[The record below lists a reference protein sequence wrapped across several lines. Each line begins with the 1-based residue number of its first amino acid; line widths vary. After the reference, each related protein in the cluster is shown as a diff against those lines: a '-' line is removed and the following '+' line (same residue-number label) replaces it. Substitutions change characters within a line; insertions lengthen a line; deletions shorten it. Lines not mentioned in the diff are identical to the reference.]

1 MIAVQQAADRAI
13 KSGRQGESM
22 MKRLLLATVGLV
34 ALCTAGT
41 AMAADMAVK
50 APPPAPIIPIYNW
63 TGFYIGGNGGW
74 AQNHNCVD
82 FLDAAG
88 VAVASG
94 CRDRS
99 GGVIGGQLGYRW
111 QASQWVFGLE
121 AQGDWADLSNQR
133 VSLFNPALST
143 RAKTSAIGLFTGQ
156 IGYAW
161 NASLFYV
168 KGGAAVTDNR
178 LSVLDTAS
186 GAELAA
192 QSATRWGGVIGVGYE
207 YGFTPNW
214 SVGLEYD
221 HLFMG
226 HRNNSFTAADPR
238 LAAFVNDRITQ
249 DVDMLTVRFNY
260 RFGGANPVVARY

>member
-1 MIAVQQAADRAI
+1 
-13 KSGRQGESM
+13 M
-22 MKRLLLATVGLV
+22 MKKFLLGTVGVL
-34 ALCTAGT
+34 ALGMAVP
-41 AMAADMAVK
+41 ASAADMPMK
-50 APPPAPIIPIYNW
+50 AAPAPYVAPIYNW

-88 VAVASG
+88 VAFASG

-111 QASQWVFGLE
+111 QSSQWVFGLE

-133 VSLFNPALST
+133 VSLINPALST
-143 RAKTSAIGLFTGQ
+143 RTKTSAIGLFTGQ

-178 LSVLDTAS
+178 FSVLDNAFGT
-186 GAELAA
+186 ELVA
-192 QSATRWGGVIGVGYE
+192 QSATRWGGTVGVGWE
-207 YGFTPNW
+207 YGFAPNW
-214 SVGLEYD
+214 SAGIEYD

-226 HRNNSFTAADPR
+226 HRNNSFTAPPA
-238 LAAFVNDRITQ
+238 LAGFVNDRITQ
-249 DVDMLTVRFNY
+249 DVDMLTVRVNY
-260 RFGGANPVVARY
+260 RFGNYGSPVVAKY

>member
-1 MIAVQQAADRAI
+1 
-13 KSGRQGESM
+13 
-22 MKRLLLATVGLV
+22 MKKFLLGTVGVL
-34 ALCTAGT
+34 ALGMA
-41 AMAADMAVK
+41 APASAADMPMK
-50 APPPAPIIPIYNW
+50 AAPAPYVAPIYNW

-111 QASQWVFGLE
+111 QSSQWVFGLE

-133 VSLFNPALST
+133 VSLIDPRFST
-143 RAKTSAIGLFTGQ
+143 RTKTSAIGLFTGQ

-178 LSVLDTAS
+178 FSVLENAFGT
-186 GAELAA
+186 ELARA
-192 QSATRWGGVIGVGYE
+192 KRDPLGWHRGCGLGVWLRTELV
-207 YGFTPNW
+207 
-214 SVGLEYD
+214 S
-221 HLFMG
+221 
-226 HRNNSFTAADPR
+226 
-238 LAAFVNDRITQ
+238 
-249 DVDMLTVRFNY
+249 
-260 RFGGANPVVARY
+260 RY

>member
-1 MIAVQQAADRAI
+1 
-13 KSGRQGESM
+13 M
-22 MKRLLLATVGLV
+22 MKKLVLLVIGIAGLA
-34 ALCTAGT
+34 APAS
-41 AMAADMAVK
+41 AADMAVK
-50 APPPAPIIPIYNW
+50 AAPPPMVAPIYNW
-63 TGFYIGGNGGW
+63 TGFYIGANGGW
-74 AQNHNCVD
+74 GENHNCVD
-82 FLDAAG
+82 FINGAG

-99 GGVIGGQLGYRW
+99 GGLIGGQLGYRW
-111 QASQWVFGLE
+111 QANQFVFGLE

-133 VSLFNPALST
+133 VSLIDPTFST
-143 RAKTSAIGLFTGQ
+143 RTKTSGIGLFTGQ

-178 LSVLDTAS
+178 FSVLEHAFGT
-186 GAELAA
+186 ELLA
-192 QSATRWGGVIGVGYE
+192 QSETRWGGAVGVGWE
-207 YGFTPNW
+207 YGFAPNR
-214 SVGLEYD
+214 SAGIEYD